1 MVQSRH
7 YLTLRQPELKWMQR
21 TVTSMELG
29 LFIAQVAGMNWEE
42 MDLMVRSMN
51 GLQVLAILYGTG
63 INRIL

>member
-29 LFIAQVAGMNWEE
+29 LLIAQVAGMNWEE
-42 MDLMVRSMN
+42 MDLMVQSMN
-51 GLQVLAILYGTG
+51 GLQIPRKNGMKRRTRL
-63 INRIL
+63 

>member
-1 MVQSRH
+1 MVQIRH

-42 MDLMVRSMN
+42 MDLMVRSMS
-51 GLQVLAILYGTG
+51 GQLELMKPGMKIPIRL
-63 INRIL
+63 